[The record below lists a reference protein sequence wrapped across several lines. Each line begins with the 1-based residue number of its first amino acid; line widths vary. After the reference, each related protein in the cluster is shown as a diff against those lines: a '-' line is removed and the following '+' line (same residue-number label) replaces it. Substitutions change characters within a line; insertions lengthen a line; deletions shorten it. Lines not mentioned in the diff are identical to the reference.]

1 MNRHPYLVRAS
12 KMEMIDSSG
21 RETMGGLDWLVV
33 TVLIAAGVLS
43 AFSPWSFFIGGRFTP
58 LAQWTGYGKMH
69 SPSGGD
75 YGLFLRL
82 AHHQSDDIAGS
93 FAAKPNLRGSAILC
107 TPQGDKYEYRLEGTV
122 RNAWLQTEGRP
133 TGLRLVTLDGEPQ
146 HRDLRLQNLGLPNDD
161 LRGVWR
167 HGNLV
172 LDDNGSASSRVPS
185 ASPKTRHGKHRPA
198 RKGDHPAIVVS
209 YGNLAAFNN
218 FCENEIARTS
228 QARMISK
235 PSPATR
241 Q

>member
-33 TVLIAAGVLS
+33 TLLITAGVIS

-69 SPSGGD
+69 SSGGD

-82 AHHQSDDIAGS
+82 AHHQSDDVANAFS
-93 FAAKPNLRGSAILC
+93 AQPNLRGSAILC
-107 TPQGDKYEYRLEGTV
+107 TPQGDKFEYRLEGTV
-122 RNAWLQTEGRP
+122 RNAWLQTEGRA
-133 TGLRLVTLDGEPQ
+133 TGLKLLTANREPQ
-146 HRDLRLQNLGLPNDD
+146 LRTLGLPSND

-167 HGNLV
+167 
-172 LDDNGSASSRVPS
+172 NGSLEIDDRGVAGAAALSP
-185 ASPKTRHGKHRPA
+185 SPKA
-198 RKGDHPAIVVS
+198 RRSQRRTVHKTGNAATVVS
-209 YGNLAAFNN
+209 YGNLSAFNS
-218 FCENEIARTS
+218 FCENEIARASRQTTA
-228 QARMISK
+228 ARS
-235 PSPATR
+235 SSG